1 MTAPAV
7 LLPGTEVLVD
17 TDRTC
22 RQMPMRGIKATVH
35 EAWHDE
41 HTGRD
46 FVMVC
51 LDGHPSRD
59 LCVGATAAG
68 PGCRMPLLRA
78 DEVIAVPAQATP

>member
-22 RQMPMRGIKATVH
+22 RQLPMRGIKATVH
-35 EAWHDE
+35 ETWRDK
-41 HTGRD
+41 HTDRD
-46 FVMVC
+46 YVIVC
-51 LDGHPSRD
+51 LEGHTSRAD
-59 LCVGATAAG
+59 CVWK
-68 PGCRMPLLRA
+68 CRQPLLRI